1 MSASPKPSEP
11 IRLTSVMGVARAL
24 LATFDPHEAV
34 EVLIIEFGWDVTFQ
48 ALLLLRGE
56 QAEHALLLSMER
68 LLTDRLVDELGE
80 LDRSARQD

>member
-1 MSASPKPSEP
+1 MSASPQP

-34 EVLIIEFGWDVTFQ
+34 EVLIIEFGWDVSFQ

-56 QAEHALLLSMER
+56 EAERALLQTLELLVTDPFTEDLS
-68 LLTDRLVDELGE
+68 ELG
-80 LDRSARQD
+80 RSARHD